1 MKKKLTITDLKT
13 IELNATILRACNT
26 IPFMLA
32 NKINGLAIA
41 VLPGI
46 NKFKDK
52 IDLINERQEQLS
64 TLQGDDLEKAKK
76 KLKEDVAIINKEKYE
91 VEITPIPLKDFEG
104 IEINGEKETM
114 QAGGEKVLFNY
125 RDAYFDLHKAQM
137 IA

>member
-1 MKKKLTITDLKT
+1 MKDKNNFQRFRVMISKKKL
-13 IELNATILRACNT
+13 E
-26 IPFMLA
+26 
-32 NKINGLAIA
+32 
-41 VLPGI
+41 
-46 NKFKDK
+46 
-52 IDLINERQEQLS
+52 
-64 TLQGDDLEKAKK
+64 
-76 KLKEDVAIINKEKYE
+76 EDVAIINKEKYE